1 MKFLT
6 TLCKFQDS
14 LQAYNHVN
22 EIVKLV
28 TSFLYV
34 SKYRLDV
41 QEVGKFAKNILN
53 ENWKPRNSIFCVVLY
68 SVQCSYSGEMQSANS
83 ACCNHC
89 SMYKN
94 LMKKLQQLISYYSS
108 N

>member
-41 QEVGKFAKNILN
+41 Q
-53 ENWKPRNSIFCVVLY
+53 
-68 SVQCSYSGEMQSANS
+68 
-83 ACCNHC
+83 
-89 SMYKN
+89 
-94 LMKKLQQLISYYSS
+94 
-108 N
+108 

>member
-1 MKFLT
+1 MNEILRGIAIP
-6 TLCKFQDS
+6 S

-41 QEVGKFAKNILN
+41 Q
-53 ENWKPRNSIFCVVLY
+53 
-68 SVQCSYSGEMQSANS
+68 
-83 ACCNHC
+83 
-89 SMYKN
+89 
-94 LMKKLQQLISYYSS
+94 
-108 N
+108 